1 MDARSVISPRI
12 NHLEALQK
20 VTNPFGID
28 LALSFRK
35 ETRPSETL

>member
-12 NHLEALQK
+12 NHLEAPWK
-20 VTNPFGID
+20 IGNPFGID
-28 LALSFRK
+28 LALSFHK